1 MLKRFTV
8 TNFKNFKNTTTFAL
22 DQPANYEFNSEIVKN
37 NCITKGII
45 FGINGSGKSNLALA
59 LFDVVLH
66 LTDKEKLF
74 DKYQFYLNMD
84 SDQPT
89 ADFEYVF
96 EFDKTEVIYRYKK
109 ALPGFLVQESLT
121 IAGKEVVF
129 YDYVL
134 QEGFAKLEG
143 AETMQ
148 LKSMLTQG
156 VDTLSRVKYIKS
168 NAILKDNEV
177 NRAFISFVKFVDNML
192 MFYSLDQ
199 NRYQGFYLGGDTY
212 TQGIIREN
220 KIKEFEDFLKEHGVD
235 YRLIVSL
242 LNGQQ
247 ELFCQFKNGIAPFM
261 SVASTGTRSLALFYY
276 WYIKMSTA
284 SFVYVDEY
292 DAFYHFELAQTLVEL
307 VKELDS
313 TQVFFSTHN
322 TDLLSN
328 DLLRPDAFFQIKDN
342 QIHTFDKIAQ
352 KELRRAHNIQKMYKA
367 GTFDE

>member
-8 TNFKNFKNTTTFAL
+8 ENFKNFKDKTTLAF
-22 DQPANYEFNSEIVKN
+22 DQPANYEFNTEIVKD

-45 FGINGSGKSNLALA
+45 LGINGSGKSNLALA
-59 LFDVVLH
+59 IFDIVLH
-66 LTDKEKLF
+66 LTDKEKLY

-84 SDQPT
+84 SSQNT

-109 ALPGFLVQESLT
+109 SMPGFLVQESLT
-121 IAGKEVVF
+121 IAGNEVVY
-129 YDYVL
+129 YDFEK
-134 QEGFAKLEG
+134 QEGWTNLEG
-143 AETMQ
+143 AENMQ
-148 LKSMLTQG
+148 LRAALTLG
-156 VDTLSRVKYIKS
+156 FETLSRVKYIKS
-168 NAILKDNEV
+168 NAILRDNEV
-177 NRAFISFVKFVDNML
+177 NRAFRAFVAFVDNML

-199 NRYQGFYLGGDTY
+199 NRYQGFYLGTENY

-220 KIKEFEDFLKEHGVD
+220 KVREFEGFLKEQGIEYH
-235 YRLIVSL
+235 LIVSL
-242 LNGQQ
+242 LNGQP
-247 ELFCQFKNGIAPFM
+247 ELFCQFKNGIAPFT

-307 VKELDS
+307 VKKLDS

-328 DLLRPDAFFQIKDN
+328 DLLRPDAFFLIKDN
-342 QIHTFDKIAQ
+342 QIHTFDKITE

-367 GTFDE
+367 GTFNE